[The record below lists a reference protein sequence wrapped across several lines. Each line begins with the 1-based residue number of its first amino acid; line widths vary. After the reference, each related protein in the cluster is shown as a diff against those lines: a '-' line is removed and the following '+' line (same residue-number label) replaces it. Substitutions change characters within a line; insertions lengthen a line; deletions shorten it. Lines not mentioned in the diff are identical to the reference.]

1 MGEQEW
7 FNQDFYKMLGVSKD
21 ADDKEI
27 KKAYRKLA
35 RKLHPDQNPGDK
47 KAEEKFKEVSE
58 AYSVLSDPKQRE
70 RYDAIRQMSQ
80 GGARFA
86 AGSGG
91 AGGGGF
97 EDLFGGMF
105 GGGAPS
111 GNMRFSTS
119 GAGGGFDDIL
129 SGLFGGGGGAGG
141 FGQGFREPPQRGA
154 DLGANASISFKQA
167 YEGTELKMTV
177 GGKPLS
183 LRVPAGIR
191 DGQKIRARG
200 KGQPGSGGGPAGDI
214 VVTIS
219 VAKDPMYSLDGKT
232 LRVKLPI
239 TYEEAVLGAS
249 VDVPLPDGTTV
260 KVKVPELSSSGKLLR
275 VRGRGLKAKTG
286 TGDVI
291 VELSIVLP
299 PTFTPE
305 ALELVKQ
312 LRDIQGQWNPR
323 AELHG
328 SSKP

>member
-91 AGGGGF
+91 GGGGGF

-105 GGGAPS
+105 GGGAPQ
-111 GNMRFSTS
+111 GNVRFSTQ
-119 GAGGGFDDIL
+119 GGGGGGFEDIL
-129 SGLFGGGGGAGG
+129 SGLFGGGGGGG
-141 FGQGFREPPQRGA
+141 FSSGYREPPQQGA
-154 DLGANASISFKQA
+154 DLATKASITFKQA

-183 LRVPAGIR
+183 VRVPAGVH
-191 DGQKIRARG
+191 DGQKLRVRG

-214 VVTIS
+214 VVTIN
-219 VAKDPMYSLDGKT
+219 VAKDPVYSLDGKT

-249 VDVPLPDGTTV
+249 VEVPLPDGASV
-260 KVKVPELSSSGKLLR
+260 KVKVPKGTSSGKLLR
-275 VRGRGLKAKTG
+275 VRGRGLRGKLG
-286 TGDVI
+286 VGDVI

-299 PTFTPE
+299 PEFTPE
-305 ALELVKQ
+305 ALELVEK
-312 LRDIQGQWNPR
+312 LKEIQGGWNPR
-323 AELHG
+323 AGLNKAG
-328 SSKP
+328 AA